1 MIADSDHSV
10 DAEGANL
17 HDHLQFLYRIPQ
29 HLLQDIQTSQ
39 PPPSV
44 FCFDATDAILAGRTL
59 RTTVWTLHNEQHET
73 NRAPLSGSTL
83 FALNFSFKICD
94 QPIVRYYSS
103 VVGAKIWFHCQ
114 TVAQKYG
121 IEPHSYGGLD
131 VHPIHRSV
139 ECCFACNKKPKP
151 LFLTIPEELNNRQQ
165 YLVWMNQFLRESYE
179 LLLDE
184 SLKSL
189 STTCWNL
196 EFAYLDDN
204 TSAAGT
210 FKATA
215 IVRPITNWGRT
226 FKDDFAMIEI
236 TELPRK
242 TSFKKMAVV
251 IRPTYRWMVNRHTNA
266 RPDLVD
272 LMGEPGEALS
282 VRLRGTESDENFE
295 DSQDSEAES
304 VRTLR
309 FCRDSEP
316 ESEAES
322 ETDTIPIEPASG
334 VSGLSGG
341 LGSESDEEYYDDS
354 QNAII
359 DLLFDILF
367 AIKSD
372 HHQSDGSD
380 RARRSSDIL
389 S

>member
-1 MIADSDHSV
+1 MNFGPQVVWDP
-10 DAEGANL
+10 EGGNP
-17 HDHLQFLYRIPQ
+17 HDHLPFLSQIPQ

-44 FCFDATDAILAGRTL
+44 FCFDATDAIFAGRTL
-59 RTTVWTLHNEQHET
+59 RTTVWSVHNEHHET
-73 NRAPLSGSTL
+73 NSAPLSGSTL
-83 FALNFSFKICD
+83 FALNFPFKICD

-103 VVGAKIWFHCQ
+103 AVGAKIWFYCQ
-114 TVAQKYG
+114 TVAHKYG
-121 IEPHSYGGLD
+121 IETHGYGDLD
-131 VHPIHRSV
+131 VHPLHRSV
-139 ECCFACNKKPKP
+139 KCCFACNKKPEP

-165 YLVWMNQFLRESYE
+165 YLVWVHRFLRESYE

-196 EFAYLDDN
+196 EFAYLDDD
-204 TSAAGT
+204 TSTAKT

-215 IVRPITNWGRT
+215 IVRPITNYGRT

-242 TSFKKMAVV
+242 ASFKKMAVV
-251 IRPTYRWMVNRHTNA
+251 IRPTYRWIVNRHTNA
-266 RPDLVD
+266 RPELVD
-272 LMGEPGEALS
+272 LMGEALGG
-282 VRLRGTESDENFE
+282 RLRGTESDD

-309 FCRDSEP
+309 FSRDSET
-316 ESEAES
+316 EL
-322 ETDTIPIEPASG
+322 ETDTIPVEPAIKVRDALS
-334 VSGLSGG
+334 SGLW
-341 LGSESDEEYYDDS
+341 GSESDEDHDDS

-367 AIKSD
+367 AS
-372 HHQSDGSD
+372 
-380 RARRSSDIL
+380 
-389 S
+389 

>member
-1 MIADSDHSV
+1 MN
-10 DAEGANL
+10 AEGANL
-17 HDHLQFLYRIPQ
+17 HDHFQFLYRIPQ

-59 RTTVWTLHNEQHET
+59 KTTVWTRTLWSVHNEQHET

-83 FALNFSFKICD
+83 FALNFPFKICD

-121 IEPHSYGGLD
+121 IETHSYGDLD
-131 VHPIHRSV
+131 VHPLHRSV
-139 ECCFACNKKPKP
+139 ECCFACNKKSEP

-165 YLVWMNQFLRESYE
+165 YLVWMKQFLRESYE

-309 FCRDSEP
+309 FCLD
-316 ESEAES
+316 SEAES
-322 ETDTIPIEPASG
+322 ETDTIPIMDSMEPAIEVRDALSG

-367 AIKSD
+367 ATKSG
-372 HHQSDGSD
+372 HHQSDH
-380 RARRSSDIL
+380 L
-389 S
+389 